1 MQHDLPAD
9 VSRRNFLSVSTKAMA
24 GVALASAALGG
35 HAKNAYGYGYK
46 TDFEYVKLDPK
57 EVAAITHENYFKRW
71 CASSVIAGF
80 VELLRAKVGGRWKDF
95 PIDSMRWAHGGFAGW
110 GALCGTMTGAGTIIG
125 LVTNETD
132 IAEAMTNDLAF
143 YYSYTELPSYQPR
156 QGRAKA
162 KLQNKTIAGTPVC
175 HISVGRWMRAE
186 GESFLSD
193 ARAERCARLAAD
205 IAMETAR
212 MLNAWK
218 DGSYKP
224 KHTLLFNVAANG
236 ITSQNN
242 CMDCHGSDVPSAET
256 YSTLDR

>member
-1 MQHDLPAD
+1 MQHDRQTD
-9 VSRRNFLSVSTKAMA
+9 VSRRDFLSASTKAMA
-24 GVALASAALGG
+24 GVALASAVLGSEKKA
-35 HAKNAYGYGYK
+35 HAYGYK
-46 TDFEYVKLDPK
+46 TEFGYTKLDPAT
-57 EVAAITHENYFKRW
+57 VAAITHENYFKRW

-80 VELLRAKVGGRWKDF
+80 AEQLRSKVGGRWKDF
-95 PIDSMRWAHGGFAGW
+95 PIDGMRWAHGGLAGW
-110 GALCGTMTGAGTIIG
+110 GALCGTLTGAGTVIG
-125 LVTNETD
+125 LVTNDTD
-132 IAEAMTNDLAF
+132 IAEAMVNDLAF
-143 YYSYTELPSYQPR
+143 FYSYTELPSYQPK

-186 GESFLSD
+186 GEAFLSD

-218 DGSYKP
+218 DGAYKP
-224 KHTLLFNVAANG
+224 RHTPLFNVAANG

-242 CMDCHGSDVPSAET
+242 CMDCHGRDVPSAET
-256 YSTLDR
+256 YSTLER